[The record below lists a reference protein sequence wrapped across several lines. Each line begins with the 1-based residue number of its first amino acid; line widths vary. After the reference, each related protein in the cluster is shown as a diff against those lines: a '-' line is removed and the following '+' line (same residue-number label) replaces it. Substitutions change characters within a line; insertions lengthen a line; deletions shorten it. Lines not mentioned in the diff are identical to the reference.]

1 LLEEPHSAKCE
12 SFTFHNSTG
21 SKKVLQMF
29 LGVPYMSISEFLKM
43 AFLVVPAFWF
53 AIGLIVLSFIEEKER
68 FTNWR
73 KGGAH
78 K

>member
-1 LLEEPHSAKCE
+1 MDKQSL
-12 SFTFHNSTG
+12 
-21 SKKVLQMF
+21 
-29 LGVPYMSISEFLKM
+29 SEFLKM
-43 AFLVVPAFWF
+43 AFLIVPAFWF
-53 AIGLIVLSFIEEKER
+53 SIGLIILIFIEEKER